1 MSVLM
6 NVLSV
11 IYVLCST
18 FIIVLVLL
26 HPREKGGASESIMGS
41 SGNNFYEKNKGRTRE
56 GKLKNYTILFSAIF
70 VILTIVLSILNM
82 AI

>member
-11 IYVLCST
+11 IYVLCCILQKS
-18 FIIVLVLL
+18 
-26 HPREKGGASESIMGS
+26 EKGGASESIMGS